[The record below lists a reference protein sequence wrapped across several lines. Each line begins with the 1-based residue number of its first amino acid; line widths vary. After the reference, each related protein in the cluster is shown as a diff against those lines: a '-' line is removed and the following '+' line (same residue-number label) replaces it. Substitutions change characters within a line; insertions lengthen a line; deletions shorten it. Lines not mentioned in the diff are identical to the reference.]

1 MEGGGGNLMYFVS
14 LFLAPW
20 YTKCNQIYILQVQ
33 QTRFLLH
40 DYAPR
45 ELGWNADYEFRI
57 ACDLGKQVLK
67 GLPSLLKT
75 FSAHGLEEEFACVRL
90 WSCWGD
96 YVVRLT
102 GQLTHLHTLS
112 HIQDR

>member
-1 MEGGGGNLMYFVS
+1 MFILLCGWLVGVGGGGGILMYFV

-45 ELGWNADYEFRI
+45 ELG
-57 ACDLGKQVLK
+57 
-67 GLPSLLKT
+67 
-75 FSAHGLEEEFACVRL
+75 
-90 WSCWGD
+90 
-96 YVVRLT
+96 
-102 GQLTHLHTLS
+102 
-112 HIQDR
+112 